1 MDAVG
6 LITEYNPFH
15 NGHLHHLRESRRE
28 SGAEV
33 AVAVMSGHFL
43 QRGEPALLDK
53 WVRAEMALRAG
64 VDVVV
69 EIPFPFACNSAPH
82 FARGAVQLLDA
93 FGGAVTSLCFGSETG
108 ELGALQ
114 RCSDLLSRHETAIQ
128 PAPAPLPRQG
138 PTFPAAPASA
148 RPGDSPRAP
157 EHPPPRGPPRPRW
170 GEKGRRER
178 IQKQAGGGMWSA
190 GGARGARAVPA
201 GGP

>member
-1 MDAVG
+1 MTAVG

-15 NGHLHHLRESRRE
+15 NGHLHHLQESRRE

-43 QRGEPALLDK
+43 QRGEPALVDK

-69 EIPFPFACNSAPH
+69 EIPFPFACNSAPW

-108 ELGALQ
+108 EIGALQ
-114 RCSDLLSRHETAIQ
+114 RCSDLLSRHETAIERAAAALQ
-128 PAPAPLPRQG
+128 GGVAPGRPVVVAAGPAR
-138 PTFPAAPASA
+138 
-148 RPGDSPRAP
+148 SPRAP
-157 EHPPPRGPPRPRW
+157 SAAGT
-170 GEKGRRER
+170 KSSGRHRCR
-178 IQKQAGGGMWSA
+178 LG
-190 GGARGARAVPA
+190 VV
-201 GGP
+201 

>member
-15 NGHLHHLRESRRE
+15 NGHLYHLRESRRA

-43 QRGEPALLDK
+43 QRGEPALFDK
-53 WVRAEMALRAG
+53 WVRTEMALRAG

-93 FGGAVTSLCFGSETG
+93 FGGSVSSLCFGSEAG
-108 ELGALQ
+108 EIDGLQ
-114 RCSDLLSRHETAIQ
+114 RCSDLLVRHEADLERGS
-128 PAPAPLPRQG
+128 AALLRAG
-138 PTFPAAPASA
+138 LTFPAARARLVAELADSATAALLASPNNILGLA
-148 RPGDSPRAP
+148 YLRAINETGSSLRPLTIEIGRA
-157 EHPPPRGPPRPRW
+157 H
-170 GEKGRRER
+170 
-178 IQKQAGGGMWSA
+178 
-190 GGARGARAVPA
+190 V
-201 GGP
+201 